1 VKVLCAGYRVP
12 YPIRDGGNVRSHGY
26 LRELAR
32 RHELSYL
39 CRADEPRPEAE
50 HYLKTFCHRVEIVVD
65 PFRLGVPDRLRAVAG
80 GYPFGMITPADAFF
94 RRFRDVLGQER
105 FDLVYLVG
113 VDTALL
119 AVEALATAPVVWDV
133 CDCTSRYYARQA
145 GAERRPWRRPWYR
158 LQAARYRRLE
168 RRVFQRELTVFVSSP
183 SEAAAFRSDIGE
195 WRCRVEIMPSGVDPV
210 APAATASGPPILAFT
225 GALSYRPNA
234 DAVLYFCREIFPRV
248 RQRHPDLRVRIIGG
262 GASPELASACRAIDG
277 VDLLGFVPDVFDVLR
292 GATIFVC
299 PMRQGTG
306 IKIKL
311 LEAMACG
318 LPIVASPLALEGIPE
333 AEDGRH
339 LRVAASADAF
349 VSGLLE
355 LLDDAGLRRQMGER
369 ARGLMTR
376 YAWARLGEAVDRHC
390 RAEVARRRVSVG

>member
-1 VKVLCAGYRVP
+1 MKLLCAGYRVP
-12 YPIRDGGNVRSHGY
+12 YPIRDGGNVRSYGY

-32 RHELSYL
+32 RHEVSYL
-39 CRADEPRPEAE
+39 CRADEPAPEAE
-50 HYLKTFCHRVEIVVD
+50 QHLKGFCHRVEIVVD
-65 PFRLGVPDRLRAVAG
+65 PFRLRLRDRLRALAG
-80 GYPFGMITPADAFF
+80 GTPFGVITPADAVF
-94 RRFRDVLGQER
+94 RRFRDVLSEER

-119 AVEALATAPVVWDV
+119 ALEALEVAPVVWDV

-145 GAERRPWRRPWYR
+145 GAERRPSRRLWYR

-168 RRVFQRELTVFVSSP
+168 RRVFQRELTVFVGSP
-183 SEAAAFRSDIGE
+183 SEAAAFRSAIGE
-195 WRCRVEIMPSGVDPV
+195 WRCRLEIVPIGVDLVSPAAV
-210 APAATASGPPILAFT
+210 APGPPRLAFT
-225 GALSYRPNA
+225 GTLNYRPNA

-248 RQRHPDLRVRIIGG
+248 RRRHPDLRLQIIGG

-277 VDLLGFVPDVFDVLR
+277 VDLLGFVPDVFQVLR

-306 IKIKL
+306 IKVKL

-318 LPIVASPLALEGIPE
+318 LPIVASPLALEGMPE

-339 LRVAASADAF
+339 LRVAASTDAF
-349 VSGLLE
+349 VAGLLE
-355 LLDDAGLRRQMGER
+355 LLADGRLRRQLGER

-376 YAWARLGEAVDRHC
+376 YAWDRLGDEVDRHC
-390 RAEVARRRVSVG
+390 RAEVARRRAGVG

>member
-1 VKVLCAGYRVP
+1 VKLLCAGYRVP
-12 YPIRDGGNVRSHGY
+12 YPLRDGGNVRTHGY

-32 RHELSYL
+32 RHEVSYL
-39 CRADEPRPEAE
+39 CRADEPRPQAE
-50 HYLKTFCHRVEIVVD
+50 HYLRTFCRRAEIVVD
-65 PFRLGVPDRLRAVAG
+65 PFRLGVTDRLRALTW

-105 FDLVYLVG
+105 FDLVHLTG

-119 AVEALATAPVVWDV
+119 AIEALEVAPVVWDV

-145 GAERRPWRRPWYR
+145 DAERHPGRRLWYR
-158 LQAARYRRLE
+158 LQAARYRRVE
-168 RRVFQRELTVFVSSP
+168 RRVFRHELTVFVGSS
-183 SEAAAFRSDIGE
+183 SEAAAFWSDIGE
-195 WRCRVEIMPSGVDPV
+195 WRCRVEIVPIGVDPV
-210 APAATASGPPILAFT
+210 PPAAGASGPPRLAFT
-225 GALSYRPNA
+225 GTLSYPPNA
-234 DAVLYFCREIFPRV
+234 DAVLYLCREIFPRV
-248 RQRHPDLRVRIIGG
+248 RRRHPDLRLQIIGG
-262 GASPELASACRAIDG
+262 GASPALASACGAIDG
-277 VDLLGFVPDVFDVLR
+277 VDLLGFVPDVFDALR
-292 GATIFVC
+292 HATIFVC

-306 IKIKL
+306 IKVKL

-355 LLDDAGLRRQMGER
+355 LLGDARLRGQLGER

-376 YAWARLGEAVDRHC
+376 YAWDRLGDEVDRHC